1 MKKMTTHLFLFI
13 FMFLW
18 FLFLA
23 GSSSFAEVPAIKITA
38 DTLTY
43 ADGIYTAKGNVVIHH
58 ANRVLRSS
66 EVILDNNS
74 GELNA
79 SGKVEL
85 EDGDNRLSSEN
96 LYINMRTS
104 YTSIDNG
111 KMFIKE
117 DNYHIEGEK
126 IERLSEDRFRI
137 KKAVFTTCDGDIP
150 CWRFKG
156 NNINIRLN
164 HFFTAKHVSVSVKNF
179 PVLYI
184 PYIVLPIVQE
194 RQTGL
199 LIPRIGYNTNK
210 GLKLN
215 NAFYWAISESKDATI
230 YADYYAEKGWGG
242 GLEYRYVYSKDTG
255 GQFNGYYLNDNQV
268 NRNRWDIKYQHRQ
281 VIADNLSAKL
291 RVNHLNDE
299 AIDETLYKVISEDVG
314 ERLQRT
320 QDSDLYVSRRWD
332 HLSSHLWAQYTQ
344 NLDPAGD
351 GAGIYQRLPEAGVNV
366 MDTRAGK
373 LPVYYN
379 LTSSASR
386 WEEEDTG
393 LTRLFIAPALSA
405 RFAHKGFVFIPKAG
419 IEQTFY
425 YYDGNTAPV
434 HSNLYELGASLS
446 TKFFRSF
453 NTGHSELLHFVEP
466 VLSYKYADG
475 DKPEA
480 GGKKL
485 DLVEESGEKNEVSF
499 AIISRVVSMH
509 SDKKYEPFYLRLA
522 QIYYVN
528 PDGPEKL
535 ERRFS
540 DTRMEA
546 VLRLNEVVS
555 VDADTVYSHDQGTF
569 ISFNT
574 DLKVTGDSS
583 YLNAG
588 QRYSRDSS
596 IRSAAGERITLEF
609 FTAEAGIVMDNISN
623 SIGIW
628 YDNNDHIMRE
638 TNYTFK
644 YMGQCWGISLSYK
657 YRPDEEQYSVLLNLK
672 GLGSVGRI

>member
-1 MKKMTTHLFLFI
+1 MDEQMKKWNIPF
-13 FMFLW
+13 FMFIC
-18 FLFLA
+18 FLCLA
-23 GSSSFAEVPAIKITA
+23 VSSSFAEVPATKITA

-43 ADGIYTAKGNVVIHH
+43 ANGIYTAKGNVVIHN
-58 ANRVLRSS
+58 ANRILRSS
-66 EVILDNNS
+66 AVTLDNNS
-74 GELNA
+74 GELSA
-79 SGKVEL
+79 SGNVVL

-96 LYINMRTS
+96 LYINIRTL

-137 KKAVFTTCDGDIP
+137 KKAIFTTCDGDTP

-164 HFFTAKHVSVSVKNF
+164 HFFTARHVSMSVKNF

-199 LIPRIGYNTNK
+199 LIPRIGYNTGE

-215 NAFYWAISESKDATI
+215 NAFYWAISESKDATVF
-230 YADYYAEKGWGG
+230 ADYYSEKGWGG

-281 VIADNLSAKL
+281 VIAENLSANL

-299 AIDETLYKVISEDVG
+299 TLYKDISEDVG

-320 QDSDLYVSRRWD
+320 QDSDLYVRRRWD
-332 HLSSHLWAQYTQ
+332 HISSHLWAQYTQ

-351 GAGIYQRLPEAGVNV
+351 SAGIYQKLPEVSVNV
-366 MDTRAGK
+366 MDTRAGR
-373 LPVYYN
+373 LPVYFN
-379 LTSSASR
+379 LMSSASR
-386 WEEEDTG
+386 WEEEDEG

-405 RFAHKGFVFIPKAG
+405 RFAHKGFVFIPEAG

-425 YYDGNTAPV
+425 YYDGDTAPV
-434 HSNLYELGASLS
+434 NSNLYELGASLS
-446 TKFFRSF
+446 ARFLRSF
-453 NTGHSELLHFVEP
+453 NTGHGELLHFVEP
-466 VLSYKYADG
+466 VLSYEYADG

-480 GGKKL
+480 GAKRL
-485 DLVEESGEKNEVSF
+485 DLVEENGEKNAVSF
-499 AIISRVVSMH
+499 AIINRVVSMH
-509 SDKKYEPFYLRLA
+509 SDKKFEPFYLRLA
-522 QIYYVN
+522 QLYYVN
-528 PDGPEKL
+528 PDGPENL
-535 ERRFS
+535 EKRFS
-540 DTRMEA
+540 DTRIEA
-546 VLRLNEVVS
+546 VLRVNEAVS
-555 VDADTVYSHDQGTF
+555 VDADIVYSHDNSDFT
-569 ISFNT
+569 SFNT
-574 DLKVTGDSS
+574 DLKITGNSS

-588 QRYSRDSS
+588 HRYSRDSS
-596 IRSAAGERITLEF
+596 LKNAAGERITLEF
-609 FTAEAGIVMDNISN
+609 ITAEAGIVMNNISN
-623 SIGIW
+623 SVGIW
-628 YDNNDHIMRE
+628 YDNDDHIMRE

>member
-1 MKKMTTHLFLFI
+1 MFI
-13 FMFLW
+13 FIFIW

-23 GSSSFAEVPAIKITA
+23 VSSSFAEVPAIKITA

-43 ADGIYTAKGNVVIHH
+43 ADGIYTAKGNVVIYH

-96 LYINMRTS
+96 LYINIRTS

-117 DNYHIEGEK
+117 DNYHIEGDK

-137 KKAVFTTCDGDIP
+137 RKAKFTTCDGDRP
-150 CWRFKG
+150 CWSFEG

-164 HFFTAKHVSVSVKNF
+164 HFFTARHVSMSVKNF
-179 PVLYI
+179 PVLYL

-199 LIPRIGYNTNK
+199 LIPRIGYNTGE

-230 YADYYAEKGWGG
+230 YADYYSEKGWGG
-242 GLEYRYVYSKDTG
+242 GLEYRYVYSEDTG
-255 GQFNGYYLNDNQV
+255 GQFNGYYLSDDQE
-268 NRNRWDIKYQHRQ
+268 NRNRWDVKYQHRQ

-299 AIDETLYKVISEDVG
+299 TLYKDISEDVG

-332 HLSSHLWAQYTQ
+332 HMSSHLWAQYTQ

-351 GAGIYQRLPEAGVNV
+351 STGIYQRLPEVSVNV
-366 MDTRAGK
+366 MDTRAGR

-386 WEEEDTG
+386 WEEEDAG
-393 LTRLFIAPALSA
+393 LTRLFISPALSA

-419 IEQTFY
+419 IEQAY
-425 YYDGNTAPV
+425 YYNDGDKA
-434 HSNLYELGASLS
+434 HKSSSLYKIGASLS
-446 TKFFRSF
+446 TKLFRSF
-453 NTGHSELLHFVEP
+453 NTGHGKLLHYVEP
-466 VLSYKYADG
+466 VLSYEYAEG
-475 DKPEA
+475 YKPEA
-480 GGKKL
+480 GIEKL
-485 DLVEESGEKNEVSF
+485 DLVEESGEKNAVSF
-499 AIISRVVSMH
+499 AIINRVVSMH
-509 SDKKYEPFYLRLA
+509 SDKKFEPFYLRLT
-522 QIYYVN
+522 QLYHVN
-528 PDGPEKL
+528 PDVSGNVS
-535 ERRFS
+535 RRFA
-540 DTRMEA
+540 DTKIETI
-546 VLRLNEVVS
+546 LRLNEVVS
-555 VDADTVYSHDQGTF
+555 VDVDMKYNHDISDF
-569 ISFNT
+569 VSFNT
-574 DLKVTGDSS
+574 DLKVTGESS
-583 YLNAG
+583 YFNLG
-588 QRYSRDSS
+588 QRYSRDLSKSS
-596 IRSAAGERITLEF
+596 ILPPASGLSPSVIEF
-609 FTAEAGIVMDNISN
+609 ITAEAGIVMDSISN

-628 YDNNDHIMRE
+628 YDNNDHVMRE

-644 YMGQCWGISLSYK
+644 YTGQCWGISLSYK